1 MAKKRAFKGYPL
13 PPVKKAVLEIL
24 LGKVMSTLPKCSLF
38 QQDIMNISP
47 NLSNLMKANVHIG
60 HHVRRTHPNMKGCLK
75 GQRNGTAI
83 IDLDQT
89 VQGLRQGLKVMETI
103 HQKKGNILFVAQNPD
118 AQQIVQ
124 DLASRTGQ
132 FYMTKWV
139 SGFLTNWSVQQE
151 YMATF
156 YQTLNEGTLSK
167 GRQRRK
173 IQQLR
178 QNYAGVLDMHEK
190 PSVIF
195 LFHARGSANVIREA
209 NRANIPLVGV
219 VDSDADPS
227 LVDYPIPG
235 NDDSI
240 SATALMASLI
250 QVALLE
256 GSHLS

>member
-1 MAKKRAFKGYPL
+1 
-13 PPVKKAVLEIL
+13 
-24 LGKVMSTLPKCSLF
+24 
-38 QQDIMNISP
+38 
-47 NLSNLMKANVHIG
+47 
-60 HHVRRTHPNMKGCLK
+60 MKGCLK

-124 DLASRTGQ
+124 DLASRTNQ

-139 SGFLTNWSVQQE
+139 NGFLTNWSVQQE

-195 LFHARGSANVIREA
+195 LFHAWVGKRHSRGKPCQHSFGRCGGFGC
-209 NRANIPLVGV
+209 R
-219 VDSDADPS
+219 
-227 LVDYPIPG
+227 
-235 NDDSI
+235 SI
-240 SATALMASLI
+240 FGGL
-250 QVALLE
+250 
-256 GSHLS
+256 SHPRKR